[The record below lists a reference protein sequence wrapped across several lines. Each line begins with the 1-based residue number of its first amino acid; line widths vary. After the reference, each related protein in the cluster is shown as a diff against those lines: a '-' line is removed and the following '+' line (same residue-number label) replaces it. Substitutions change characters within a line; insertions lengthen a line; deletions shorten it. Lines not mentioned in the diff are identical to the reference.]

1 MRRVHFLLTLL
12 GVLAGLMAM
21 HALGPH
27 DRDHSDGH
35 AHRLVAAALP
45 GEATD
50 EHSGPHHADD
60 ADRAA
65 VSTQP
70 AASVDSS
77 PDGDGGASAGECLAL
92 LGSLL
97 WLLISAVL
105 AARLRRPI
113 LILRR
118 VREQLLLLR
127 RPPDPPCLTR
137 LSILRC

>member
-1 MRRVHFLLTLL
+1 MRPVHFLLTLL

-21 HALGPH
+21 HGLGPH

-35 AHRLVAAALP
+35 ALRLFAAALP
-45 GEATD
+45 DEATD

-65 VSTQP
+65 VSTQT
-70 AASVDSS
+70 AASVDS

-92 LGSLL
+92 LGLLL

-105 AARLRRPI
+105 AARPRRPM

-118 VREQLLLLR
+118 VRERLQLR
-127 RPPDPPCLTR
+127 GRPPDPPCLTR